1 MPRAIRLVMNPKS
14 VSALYSAEMLSS
26 KTALVTGA
34 GKGIGREC
42 AVRLAKCGARVIAV
56 ARTRADLEQLQDEVG
71 NSIEPMVAD
80 ASSDAFIAQLEN
92 VGVVDVLVNNLG
104 TNNPQPF
111 TEVDL
116 NTLDSMLDINVRAIF
131 RATQVVVREMLK
143 AGNAGSIVNIS
154 SQMGHV
160 GSPGRTAYCA
170 TKHALEGF
178 TKALAIE
185 LAPKQIRVNSVAPTF
200 IETPLTAP
208 MLQNADFSQF
218 VLNRIPMGHVG
229 HVADVANAV
238 VYLASDA
245 AALVTGTSLRVDGGW
260 TAQ

>member
-1 MPRAIRLVMNPKS
+1 MNPKS
-14 VSALYSAEMLSS
+14 AQSLFSPTLLEDR
-26 KTALVTGA
+26 TALITGA

-42 AVRLAKCGARVIAV
+42 AVRLVACGARVIAV
-56 ARTRADLEQLQDEVG
+56 ARTESDLTTLQGELG
-71 NSIEPMVAD
+71 ERLIPMIAD
-80 ASSDAFIAQLEN
+80 ASSDDFLKQLQALKN
-92 VGVVDVLVNNLG
+92 INILVNNLG
-104 TNNPQPF
+104 TNNPQALVD
-111 TEVDL
+111 VDL
-116 NTLDSMLDINVRAIF
+116 ESLDTMLNVNVRAVI
-131 RATQVVVREMLK
+131 RATQCVVRNMI
-143 AGNAGSIVNIS
+143 AVGTGGGIINIS

-160 GSPGRTAYCA
+160 GSPGRTIYCA

-178 TKALAIE
+178 TKALAVEI
-185 LAPKQIRVNSVAPTF
+185 ADHGIRVNSVAPTF

-208 MLQNADFSQF
+208 MLSNKDFSDF
-218 VLNRIPMGHVG
+218 VLQRIPMGHIG